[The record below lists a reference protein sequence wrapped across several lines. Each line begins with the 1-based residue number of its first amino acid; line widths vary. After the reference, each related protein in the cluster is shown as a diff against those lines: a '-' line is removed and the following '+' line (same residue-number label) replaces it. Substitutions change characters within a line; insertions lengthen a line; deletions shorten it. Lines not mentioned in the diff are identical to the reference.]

1 MKISF
6 ERMFSKGNK
15 QKSRDHGT
23 ANMAN
28 LKVEESKRE
37 RVLREMHEE
46 SGNYP
51 DVSAYN
57 IEWRRRREAQPIAE
71 DYEGAIALV
80 EELQEAARNEPAL
93 KAALYKLGRASWQT
107 FILVVDILSY
117 IFPTKEEISYTGL
130 GTPYIDTSDPLGE
143 KIERGLTDAKKRLR
157 DLQKEADKKAR
168 EIPPSVSEQINTP
181 NSYGQ
186 KSRILENM
194 GWTGFAFVK
203 EGITA
208 SSEGAKDTLD
218 SLLAEGSELRRKIGP
233 GREGQEITIIS
244 REDLVPGFLHRSWYF
259 KNGTVIPPDGM
270 YKERV
275 VVRFT
280 RGKWEIL
287 NREKKQ

>member
-93 KAALYKLGRASWQT
+93 KAALYKLGIYKKRQT
-107 FILVVDILSY
+107 KKLEKYRQVFLSRLIPLILMGKKVE
-117 IFPTKEEISYTGL
+117 FW
-130 GTPYIDTSDPLGE
+130 
-143 KIERGLTDAKKRLR
+143 KIWVGRGLL
-157 DLQKEADKKAR
+157 LSKKA
-168 EIPPSVSEQINTP
+168 
-181 NSYGQ
+181 
-186 KSRILENM
+186 
-194 GWTGFAFVK
+194 
-203 EGITA
+203 
-208 SSEGAKDTLD
+208 
-218 SLLAEGSELRRKIGP
+218 
-233 GREGQEITIIS
+233 
-244 REDLVPGFLHRSWYF
+244 
-259 KNGTVIPPDGM
+259 
-270 YKERV
+270 
-275 VVRFT
+275 
-280 RGKWEIL
+280 
-287 NREKKQ
+287 